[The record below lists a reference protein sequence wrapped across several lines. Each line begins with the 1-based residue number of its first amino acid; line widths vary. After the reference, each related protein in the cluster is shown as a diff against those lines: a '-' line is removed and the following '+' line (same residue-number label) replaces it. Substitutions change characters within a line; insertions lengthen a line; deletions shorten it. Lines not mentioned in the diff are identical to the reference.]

1 MSKKTL
7 ALFSVSAGAGH
18 VRAAQAF
25 EKAAEVNFPD
35 INVVHLDLMDVVPK
49 LFKTLYAESY
59 LKIIRYEP
67 ALWGAL
73 YQKTDKTEKKSSPK
87 LRKIRETL
95 QDLNTREFVKVLKN
109 LKPDWIICTHFLPAD
124 IISQRI
130 GKGKMDVPTWVQI
143 TDYDAHA
150 LWLHP
155 NVTGY
160 FAGNEETAYR
170 LSERGIPSEKIYVTG
185 IPVMPVFK
193 ERYPRAELSA
203 EFGIEPDKFTVLLMS
218 GGEGVNAID
227 LIAERLIRISPDIQV
242 IALSGRNEKL
252 LARLKEIENASRGRV
267 KACGFTKTIERFMA
281 VADVAVTKSGG
292 LTSAECMATGLPM
305 VILSPIPG
313 QEERNADYLLESGT
327 ALKACDGASVEF
339 KIRQLMNLPE
349 KLSAMKQ
356 AARAIAKPDAA
367 YEAIKKV
374 LDK

>member
-25 EKAAEVNFPD
+25 EKAAEMHFPD
-35 INVVHLDLMDVVPK
+35 INVVHLDLMDLVPK

-73 YQKTDKTEKKSSPK
+73 YHKTDKVEKKSSPGLK
-87 LRKIRETL
+87 KFRETIQNL
-95 QDLNTREFVKVLKN
+95 NTKAFVRALKDLN
-109 LKPDWIICTHFLPAD
+109 PDWIICTHFLPAD
-124 IISQRI
+124 IISQRT
-130 GKGKMDVPTWVQI
+130 GKGKMDIPAWVQI
-143 TDYDAHA
+143 TDYDAHS

-155 NVTGY
+155 NITGY

-170 LSERGIPSEKIYVTG
+170 LVERKIPAEKIHVTG

-203 EFGIEPDKFTVLLMS
+203 EFGIAPDKFTVLLMS

-227 LIAERLIRISPDIQV
+227 LIVERLIKTNPDIQV

-252 LARLKEIENASRGRV
+252 LARLKEIEKSSNGRV

-313 QEERNADYLLESGT
+313 QEERNADYLLESGA

-339 KIRQLMNLPE
+339 KIRQLMKFPE

-356 AARAIAKPDAA
+356 AARNIARPDAA
-367 YEAIKKV
+367 YEALKTV
-374 LDK
+374 LSN